1 VVKRGTRIQFE
12 EEAIMA
18 ALNRRSLLLGG
29 TALVGLAALPFAA
42 TFLGNAVAGEGEP
55 VPGSFEVT
63 HTDDEWRKILGD
75 DAFNIMR
82 RQGTEYPGSSPL
94 LNEHRPGIFAC
105 AGCDLPLFDA
115 STKFESGTGWPSF
128 YQPLPNAV
136 ATMDDGS
143 LGMQRTEVHCR
154 RCGGHL
160 GHLFDD
166 GPKPTGLRY
175 CMDGLA
181 LKFEPK
187 AA

>member
-1 VVKRGTRIQFE
+1 M
-12 EEAIMA
+12 AI
-18 ALNRRSLLLGG
+18 LNRRSVLLGG
-29 TALVGLAALPFAA
+29 TAIAALAALPYAT
-42 TFLGNAVAGEGEP
+42 TFLGNAVAGEGEA
-55 VPGSFEVT
+55 VPGTFEVT
-63 HTDDEWRKILGD
+63 HTDEEWKQILGD

-94 LNEHRPGIFAC
+94 LNEHRAGTFAC

-115 STKFESGTGWPSF
+115 STKFDSGTGWPSF
-128 YQPLPNAV
+128 WQALPNAAV
-136 ATMDDGS
+136 TMSDTS
-143 LGMQRTEVHCR
+143 LGMDRDEVHCR

-160 GHLFDD
+160 GHLFHDVPD
-166 GPKPTGLRY
+166 QPMNNRY

>member
-1 VVKRGTRIQFE
+1 
-12 EEAIMA
+12 MA

-29 TALVGLAALPFAA
+29 TALAGLAALPYIT
-42 TFLGNAVAGEGEP
+42 TFLGNAVAGEGEA
-55 VPGSFEVT
+55 VPGAFEVT
-63 HTDDEWRKILGD
+63 HTDDEWKKILGD

-94 LNEHRPGIFAC
+94 LNEHRAGTFAC
-105 AGCDLPLFDA
+105 AGCDLALFDA
-115 STKFESGTGWPSF
+115 STKFDSGTGWPSF
-128 YQPLPNAV
+128 WQALPNAAV
-136 ATMDDGS
+136 TMSDTS
-143 LGMQRTEVHCR
+143 LGMDRDEVHCR

-160 GHLFDD
+160 GHLFHDVPD
-166 GPKPTGLRY
+166 QPMNNRY